1 VEDIKALVNLLSLQ
15 KVKQIEIITEDAE
28 MSPMTRQFYEGVR
41 DGLFEDD
48 AAASIALYGDDE
60 NNPAYRKLKYRLKQR
75 LINTL
80 FFIDIQEYSKTNYE
94 KALHRSLKNW
104 SAFKILL
111 EKGLKVTAVDLIESV
126 LKSSIKYDLIELNLL
141 ILKELKFQFGLYI
154 ENKYKHEKYSKLY
167 KKYKHIY
174 NLKELIEDQ
183 YVYLAKIIVNSKA
196 YEYDD
201 KIESIENQ
209 LYKLDEQI
217 ENIDS
222 YHLKFYFFNALS
234 FIAIIKKDNTE
245 LLKICERAIEYYTDI
260 SGFSPVALYQFYQKK
275 GIALLSLQN
284 YNDAE
289 KIFNYCFSFN
299 PREGSVSW
307 QFNYNYLFTTQILK
321 KDYLAAYEVLSK
333 VVNNTGFRGLNENF
347 RETWYLKEAFIQF
360 LISIGKI
367 NPDDSDAEPLR
378 GFRLSRFMNEVPVFA
393 KDKRGLNITINILQM
408 LFLIVEEKFD
418 EVLDKLAALRQY
430 NFRYLKRPEYKRSS
444 SFIKMLL
451 KIPEG
456 DYKAALITKKSNKF
470 YQELLENPSDYS
482 EHALSL
488 EIIPYEQLWDEI
500 MSIFRD

>member
-1 VEDIKALVNLLSLQ
+1 MEDIKALVNLLSLQ

-111 EKGLKVTAVDLIESV
+111 DRGLRKTAVDLIETV
-126 LKSSIKYDLIELNLL
+126 LKNSIKYDLVELNLL
-141 ILKELKFQFGLYI
+141 ILKDLKFQYGIYI
-154 ENKYKHEKYSKLY
+154 DNKYKHGKYSQMYLQ
-167 KKYKHIY
+167 YKHIY
-174 NLKELIEDQ
+174 DLKSSVEDH
-183 YVYLAKIIVNSKA
+183 YVYLANIIVNSKT
-196 YEYDD
+196 YEYDSNI
-201 KIESIENQ
+201 KAIERKLNELDSEIEG
-209 LYKLDEQI
+209 
-217 ENIDS
+217 IDS
-222 YHLKFYFFNALS
+222 YYLKFYFYNALS
-234 FIAIIKKDNTE
+234 FAAIIKKDNNQ
-245 LLKICERAIEYYTDI
+245 LLRLCERAISYYSAK
-260 SGFSPVALYQFYQKK
+260 SGFSPLALYQFYQKK
-275 GIALLSLQN
+275 GIALLSLKD
-284 YNDAE
+284 YSEAE
-289 KIFNYCFSFN
+289 KILNYCFSFN
-299 PREGSVSW
+299 PKEGSVSW

-456 DYKAALITKKSNKF
+456 DYKAALITKKSDKF

-500 MSIFRD
+500 LIMFKD